1 MGNETKFDFPEIE
14 RAISKLKN
22 TTEVLKVSTPTNLTD
37 HNSLDVTKKLN
48 TLNNKLNKLAEKY
61 ASSLNKQIL
70 QTEQL
75 VKSMQ
80 EKDEELSKSI
90 TNK

>member
-1 MGNETKFDFPEIE
+1 MGNEIKFDFPEIE
-14 RAISKLKN
+14 RVISKLKN

-48 TLNNKLNKLAEKY
+48 TLNKKLNKLAEKY